1 MLWKMLRRAGWT
13 FCLCWHGIHRRQ
25 GWWHGS
31 RLVKQSLCKTRSGF
45 GLRVG
50 EGWRWPERAAI
61 LCVFQENLLGSVSLM
76 DSHHSPVA
84 GLRVCVC
91 ECVCVYH
98 SSDLLF
104 QKINDMPQDESTDIY
119 TNDVNDILAPSISF
133 VCCSWF
139 MLHSSVRKH
148 KWKVLSKTS

>member
-13 FCLCWHGIHRRQ
+13 ICLCWHGIHRRQ

-84 GLRVCVC
+84 GLQVCVC
-91 ECVCVYH
+91 EWVCVYH